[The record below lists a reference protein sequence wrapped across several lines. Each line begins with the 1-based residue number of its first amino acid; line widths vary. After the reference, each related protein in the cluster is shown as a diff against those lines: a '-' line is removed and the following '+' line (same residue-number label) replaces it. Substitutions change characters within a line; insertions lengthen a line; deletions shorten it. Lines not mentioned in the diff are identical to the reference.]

1 MNFRALQANDVGQS
15 VWHRAIWLG
24 VGYFVAASAMIL
36 LTRFDGGLANM
47 WIATA
52 LLIAELSTAD
62 PLRRRAT
69 IATCLVA
76 SFCATSLFGFG
87 FAVALPLAFVNV
99 GEALIAAIVLRRLR
113 RAHSFL
119 KSSDGIIAFAIVA
132 GLMAPAVA
140 GTAGAAIA
148 SISVGQPYG
157 VEFRSWLLGH
167 GLGTLTFAPVMV
179 LLLRGD
185 FARWLSQATPAQR
198 TEAVLLMV
206 VMAGFSWLVFSVST
220 VPLLFLPI
228 LPLMVI
234 TFRLEQVGSALAV
247 VILAVIGAAL
257 TASGQGPVNLVDGS
271 VADHVRLFQFYMAVT
286 VLTVLPVAAE
296 LTQRRDVFRRLHE
309 SEARYK
315 LITESS
321 TDLIVTLDRSGVIT
335 YASPSARE
343 VTGFDGAEMIGHM
356 PQNLACG
363 PDPGTMRA
371 AVNQAHGRS
380 GSPTTVEYCARAAS
394 GEARWYEAHT
404 RGTFDDD
411 GQLSG
416 WVSAIRDVSVR
427 KALELKLA
435 HAASTDPLTGL
446 ANRRRFDTLLDRKID
461 DRRQNKSF
469 GCIALF
475 DIDFFKRVNDAHGHS
490 VGDLVLETFAAA
502 AQRTVR
508 ANDHVARLGGEEF
521 GLILEGATIDEAT
534 QICDRVRR
542 AIAGDVTRTPNGTE
556 VTVTVSAGIAE
567 ITPTS
572 SRLQLMRAADEA
584 LYRAKAGGRD
594 RLALAA

>member
-1 MNFRALQANDVGQS
+1 MKFRAIPANDVGQS
-15 VWHRAIWLG
+15 VWPRAIWIG
-24 VGYFVAASAMIL
+24 VGYFVAASSMIL

-52 LLIAELSTAD
+52 LLIAELCTAD
-62 PLRRRAT
+62 RARRRAT
-69 IATCLVA
+69 IAACLIA
-76 SFCATSLFGFG
+76 SVVATSLFGFG
-87 FAVALPLAFVNV
+87 LVLAVPLAFVNV
-99 GEALIAAIVLRRLR
+99 GEALIAATLLRRLR
-113 RAHSFL
+113 RANSFL
-119 KSSDGIIAFAIVA
+119 QSSDGIIAFALVEGLAAPAIA
-132 GLMAPAVA
+132 GLP
-140 GTAGAAIA
+140 GAAIA
-148 SISVGQPYG
+148 AWSVDRPFGT
-157 VEFRSWLLGH
+157 EFRSWLLGH
-167 GLGTLTFAPVMV
+167 GLGTLTFTPVMV
-179 LLLRGD
+179 LLLRGE
-185 FARWLSQATPAQR
+185 FARWLRSATPANR
-198 TEAVLLMV
+198 AEAAILMA
-206 VMAGFSWLVFSVST
+206 VMAGFSWLVFTVST

-234 TFRLEQVGSALAV
+234 TFRLEQVGSAVAV
-247 VILAVIGAAL
+247 VILAMVGAVL
-257 TASGQGPVNLVDGS
+257 TTSGQGPVNLVDGS
-271 VADHVRLFQFYMAVT
+271 AADHARLFQFYMAIT

-296 LTQRRDVFRRLHE
+296 LAQRRDVFRRLHE

-371 AVNQAHGRS
+371 AVNHAHGRA

-394 GEARWYEAHT
+394 GESRWYEAHT
-404 RGTFDDD
+404 RGTFDDN
-411 GQLSG
+411 GELSG

-461 DRRQNKSF
+461 DRRQNKSY

-475 DIDFFKRVNDAHGHS
+475 DIDYFKRVNDAHGHS

-521 GLILEGATIDEAT
+521 GLILEGTTIEEAT

-542 AIAGDVTRTPNGTE
+542 AIAGDVTRAPSGAE

>member
-1 MNFRALQANDVGQS
+1 MIARILQANGTDRS
-15 VWHRAIWLG
+15 VWARAAWLG
-24 VGYFVAASAMIL
+24 GGYFVAASVMML
-36 LTRFDGGLANM
+36 MTRFDGGLATL
-47 WIATA
+47 WIATS
-52 LLIAELSTAD
+52 LLVAELSNAD
-62 PLRRRAT
+62 RQRQRAT
-69 IATCLVA
+69 IAACFVA
-76 SFCATSLFGFG
+76 SFLATSLFGFG
-87 FAVALPLAFVNV
+87 IAVALPFALINV
-99 GEALIAAIVLRRLR
+99 GEAVVATLVLRRLR
-113 RAHSFL
+113 RANSFL
-119 KSSDGIIAFAIVA
+119 YSFEGIIAFALVA
-132 GLMAPAVA
+132 GLMAPAIA
-140 GTAGAAIA
+140 GLPGAAIA
-148 SISVGQPYG
+148 SLVVGQPLG
-157 VEFRSWLLGH
+157 VEFRSWLVGH
-167 GLGTLTFAPVMV
+167 GLGTLTCTPVLV

-185 FARWLSQATPAQR
+185 IARWWHDATPAQR
-198 TEAVLLMV
+198 IEAAILLTT
-206 VMAGFSWLVFSVST
+206 MAGFSGFVFNVST

-247 VILAVIGAAL
+247 VILGVVGATL
-257 TASGQGPVNLVDGS
+257 TASGHGPLNLVDGS
-271 VADHVRLFQFYMAVT
+271 VTDHVRLFQLYLAVT

-296 LTQRRDVFRRLHE
+296 LTQRRDIFRRLHN

-321 TDLIVTLDRSGVIT
+321 TDMIVTLDRSGTIT
-335 YASPSARE
+335 YVSPSARE

-356 PQNLACG
+356 PHDLACG
-363 PDPGTMRA
+363 PDRATMGA
-371 AVNQAHGRS
+371 AINQANARA

-404 RGTFDDD
+404 RGTFDDA

-416 WVSAIRDVSVR
+416 WVTAIRDVSVR

-446 ANRRRFDTLLDRKID
+446 SNRRRFDTLLDRKID

-475 DIDFFKRVNDAHGHS
+475 DIDFFKRVNDAHGHA

-502 AQRTVR
+502 AVRTVR
-508 ANDHVARLGGEEF
+508 GNDHVARLGGEEF
-521 GLILEGATIDEAT
+521 GLILDGATLDDAVR
-534 QICDRVRR
+534 ICERVRQ
-542 AIAGDVTRTPNGTE
+542 AIAGDITRAPSGAE
-556 VTVTVSAGIAE
+556 VTVTVSAGVAE

-594 RLALAA
+594 QLALAA